1 MTCSLVAQKRLL
13 ALEPDIYSSLGRRG
27 GRSGPGW
34 TMREAYLEQ
43 LLIRQ
48 WQTSQRTIDQL
59 LAVVFHQLAANG
71 LDDWIGDGAGNL
83 ESKP

>member
-1 MTCSLVAQKRLL
+1 
-13 ALEPDIYSSLGRRG
+13 
-27 GRSGPGW
+27 
-34 TMREAYLEQ
+34 MREAYLEQ

-48 WQTSQRTIDQL
+48 LQTSQRTIDQL

-71 LDDWIGDGAGNL
+71 LARWIGGGAGNL